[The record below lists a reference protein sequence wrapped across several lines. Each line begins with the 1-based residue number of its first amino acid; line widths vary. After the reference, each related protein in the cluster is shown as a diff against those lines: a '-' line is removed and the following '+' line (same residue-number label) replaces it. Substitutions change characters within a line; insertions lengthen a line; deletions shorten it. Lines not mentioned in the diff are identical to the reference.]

1 MNTQNNV
8 CRLESMQATIDKT
21 SDESKLMEISISD
34 FARWL
39 DGRSYGYEITQEEE
53 RIAKERGFVVVFG
66 YSDDNAELRGAIND
80 ELDCFDGGILKHKDL
95 PGIIRA
101 VWCDE
106 DAIAPWT
113 YQTTIPHAE
122 FRIYDGGDLYCVG
135 IVCDTNTSYDQPR
148 FVDVNQIR
156 RKSIADPESGEAIVY
171 LQDIDEIPVAD
182 VVEVVR
188 CEDCTQWVEGR
199 HHTGRCNA
207 LIGFH
212 GADRYTTGHDHFCS
226 YGEMRSDGNL

>member
-1 MNTQNNV
+1 METK
-8 CRLESMQATIDKT
+8 QATSDKT
-21 SDESKLMEISISD
+21 SKESKLTQISISD

-39 DGRSYGYEITQEEE
+39 DGRSYGYEVTKGEE
-53 RIAKERGFVVVFG
+53 RIAKEHGFVVVFG

-80 ELDCFDGGILKHKDL
+80 ELGCFDGGILRHKDL
-95 PGIIRA
+95 PGTIRA

-106 DAIAPWT
+106 NAIAPWT

-135 IVCDTNTSYDQPR
+135 IVCDINASHEKQR
-148 FVDVNQIR
+148 FVDVNLIR
-156 RKSIADPESGEAIVY
+156 KKSLVDPDSGEAVVF

-188 CEDCTQWVEGR
+188 CANCTQWVEGR

-212 GADRYTTGHDHFCS
+212 GADRYVTGHDHFCS
-226 YGEMRSDGNL
+226 YGERKCNE